1 MMRPYLDCFRWG
13 MASFV
18 PNENGAQVRSH
29 DLVPLCNRNILR
41 PTGYV
46 DAGVIHEDIQPAE
59 VLDGALNQSFDLRFI
74 GDIGL
79 DEYRPSSEFFDL
91 FSGRRGDILFVIF
104 PPKRRLLLV
113 SDGDTGALT
122 GKFERDSPSDAR
134 TPAGHNADSI
144 FE

>member
-1 MMRPYLDCFRWG
+1 MMRPYLDCFKWG

-18 PNENGAQVRSH
+18 ATKNGAQVRSH
-29 DLVPLCNRNILR
+29 DLVPLCNRDVLR
-41 PTGYV
+41 PARDV
-46 DAGVIHEDIQPAE
+46 DAGVIDEDVQPAE
-59 VLDGALNQSFDLRFI
+59 VLDGALNQPPDLRFI

-104 PPKRRLLLV
+104 SPKRRLLLV
-113 SDGDTGALT
+113 GDGDAGAFTCKL
-122 GKFERDSPSDAR
+122 KRDPPSDAR
-134 TPAGHNADSI
+134 TTAGHNADSI